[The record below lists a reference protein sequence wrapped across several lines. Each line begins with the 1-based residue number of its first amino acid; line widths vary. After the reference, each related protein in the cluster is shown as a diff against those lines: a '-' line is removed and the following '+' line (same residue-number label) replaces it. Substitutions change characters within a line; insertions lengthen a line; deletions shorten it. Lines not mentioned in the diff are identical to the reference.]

1 MGSSLRGEGPLLS
14 WAGRCLGKLLA
25 RCLLS
30 HRPWLLLALV
40 TAARQDTRQT
50 RRVIL
55 DMVQYTGQLCT
66 GQCYLEPTSNCSL
79 LSQNAMFLCKIL
91 RIFMSL
97 KSQIILPSIFA
108 VINQHSACNSI
119 HYIILMISL
128 TAIYFNLD
136 NHSVVLSGEPT
147 ALPKLVSRLH

>member
-1 MGSSLRGEGPLLS
+1 MGSSLRGEGPLPS

-40 TAARQDTRQT
+40 TAARQDTRQS

-66 GQCYLEPTSNCSL
+66 GLCYLEPTSNCSL
-79 LSQNAMFLCKIL
+79 LSQNAMFLCNIL
-91 RIFMSL
+91 RILCLSNLNNPSFYFCCHKYPAQYMQFNPLHNINIIFHSQQYISILTTILLYSVGSQQPSL
-97 KSQIILPSIFA
+97 
-108 VINQHSACNSI
+108 N
-119 HYIILMISL
+119 
-128 TAIYFNLD
+128 
-136 NHSVVLSGEPT
+136 
-147 ALPKLVSRLH
+147 